1 MPPPTQQSRPFFSNF
16 LAAFRSSQLS
26 STPIISNTSSSSHQK
41 PHTHSHSHSQSTPS
55 QPRQIS
61 TSTKSNATSNA
72 LRGIDRTLTNS
83 GSSPIGSYDSSPS
96 PGASSYLN
104 QNQNA
109 SSNPNTTNPISPPT
123 SSNSNMNQGG
133 NGNTSYTHTNKYGRF
148 KTSADRRGSDSSSE
162 GFRDVMGKEKWYI
175 GGRTQGGEERY
186 FQLGVVRR
194 RRSGGEMSL
203 DRLSL

>member
-1 MPPPTQQSRPFFSNF
+1 MPPPAQQSRPFLSTF
-16 LAAFRSSQLS
+16 LASFRSSQLS

-41 PHTHSHSHSQSTPS
+41 PAHAHSHSQSTPS

-61 TSTKSNATSNA
+61 TSTKSNSPSNA
-72 LRGIDRTLTNS
+72 LRGIDRSRGTTG
-83 GSSPIGSYDSSPS
+83 GSSPVGSYDSSPS
-96 PGASSYLN
+96 PAASSYLN
-104 QNQNA
+104 QNQNVNA
-109 SSNPNTTNPISPPT
+109 NSNISNPTSPT
-123 SSNSNMNQGG
+123 SSSNQISNQ
-133 NGNTSYTHTNKYGRF
+133 NVPYHSNKYAGF

-186 FQLGVVRR
+186 FQLGVIKR
-194 RRSGGEMSL
+194 RRSGGEISL